1 MAVSDV
7 AGPDDL
13 ELAGRHRYRGGPGV
27 VAAGFS
33 IGVAIRVV
41 SELAQHP
48 GADKKAQSRLAA
60 DDLGVRVLIKMVGQF
75 GLEDRQLAAHLSD
88 HSHSR
93 LDGGTVCSGQD

>member
-1 MAVSDV
+1 
-7 AGPDDL
+7 
-13 ELAGRHRYRGGPGV
+13 
-27 VAAGFS
+27 
-33 IGVAIRVV
+33 
-41 SELAQHP
+41 
-48 GADKKAQSRLAA
+48 LAA